1 MSFLVLDGVPGALPV
16 PDDIFGA
23 SAKLFANLSQTLHL
37 TRRISK
43 LGFDRELISNG
54 NPMEAVVGFSRAV
67 RVGPFISVG
76 GTAPVDADGKTV
88 GVGDVAAQT
97 RQCIEVIKCALE
109 QAGSGLHDV
118 VRTRVILTNIDDW
131 KAAIDVRKEYFREV
145 RPVDTIMAVDRF
157 VNPEWLVELE
167 ADAIIAGWES

>member
-1 MSFLVLDGVPGALPV
+1 M
-16 PDDIFGA
+16 
-23 SAKLFANLSQTLHL
+23 NL
-37 TRRISK
+37 
-43 LGFDRELISNG
+43 DRELISNG
-54 NPMEAVVGFSRAV
+54 NPMEAIVGFSRAV

-76 GTAPVDADGKTV
+76 GTAPVDANGNTV
-88 GVGDVAAQT
+88 GVGDVAQQT
-97 RQCIEVIKCALE
+97 RQCIEVIKLALE

-131 KAAIDVRKEYFREV
+131 KAAIDVRKEYFRDI

-167 ADAIIAGWES
+167 ADAVIAGWRG

>member
-1 MSFLVLDGVPGALPV
+1 M
-16 PDDIFGA
+16 
-23 SAKLFANLSQTLHL
+23 T
-37 TRRISK
+37 
-43 LGFDRELISNG
+43 FDRDLISNG

-76 GTAPVDADGKTV
+76 GTAPVGPDGKTV

-97 RQCIEVIKCALE
+97 RQCIEIIKGALE

-118 VRTRVILTNIDDW
+118 VRTRVILTDINDW
-131 KAAIDVRKEYFREV
+131 KAAIDVRKTYFRDI
-145 RPVDTIMAVDRF
+145 RPVDTIMAVTRF

-167 ADAIIAGWES
+167 VDAVIGGWPAPGG